1 MAKLNISQAAK
12 LYGKDWKTIKRHIRK
27 GTLTQEDNGLIDMAE
42 LVRAYGEPKNN
53 ASPIPKND
61 NKVMPDHTSPK
72 IEALV
77 GQQIKTLE
85 RQVEDLREERNRLLG
100 IVEKQTYLLE
110 DKRTQQPKN
119 SIPPQVLWVFLPV
132 CVIITAMPVVVWF
145 LLDFLKQ

>member
-12 LYGKDWKTIKRHIRK
+12 LYGKDWKTIKRHISK
-27 GTLTQEDNGLIDMAE
+27 GTLAQEDSGLVDMAE

-61 NKVMPDHTSPK
+61 NKAMPDYTSPK
-72 IEALV
+72 IEALI

-100 IVEKQTYLLE
+100 IVEKQT
-110 DKRTQQPKN
+110 
-119 SIPPQVLWVFLPV
+119 
-132 CVIITAMPVVVWF
+132 
-145 LLDFLKQ
+145 